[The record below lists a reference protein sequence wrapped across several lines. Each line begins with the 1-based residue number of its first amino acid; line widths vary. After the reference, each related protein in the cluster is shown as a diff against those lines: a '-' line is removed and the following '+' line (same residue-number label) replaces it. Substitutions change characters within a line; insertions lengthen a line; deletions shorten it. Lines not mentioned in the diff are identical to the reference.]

1 MANAT
6 ALTGSSK
13 IQINLKHIKLDT
25 AKLNEVLDKLSINAG
40 IDWLFG
46 TGVNKANM
54 LYHAKDLLAEAAT
67 SPVDISGNAIKDA
80 FGDACDFSL
89 LKLIYIYNK
98 DATEDLLLGGVANH
112 IDIFATIADDV
123 MYIKPGG
130 FLLWIDP
137 VGLDVKTN
145 NMLKL
150 IAETAHVTYDIVL
163 LGEKT
168 P

>member
-13 IQINLKHIKLDT
+13 IQINLKHIKLDA
-25 AKLNEVLDKLSINAG
+25 AKINEVLDKLSINVG
-40 IDWLFG
+40 PDWLFG
-46 TGVNKANM
+46 TGTNKANM

-67 SPVDISGNAIKDA
+67 VAVDISGSDIKDA

-98 DATEDLLLGGVANH
+98 DATEDLKLGGVALH

-123 MYIKPGG
+123 MFIKPGG
-130 FLLWIDP
+130 YLLWVDP
-137 VGLDVKTN
+137 VGLDVTTN
-145 NMLKL
+145 LKL
-150 IAETAHVTYDIVL
+150 QLQAETAHVTYDIVL

-168 P
+168 